1 MQQDKQFTSADRTE
15 GPASGVSRL
24 AAEVVARLVA
34 RDGAEAAALREPL
47 LARLMEAV
55 IAPDLRLL
63 EVVRAEFRRAR
74 VSSAEIADV
83 YIPEVARRLGQCW
96 DDDLLS
102 FASVTMGTARL
113 QAVLREIGED
123 WAADAQGAANG
134 PSLLLLV
141 PAGEQHTLGMMLMA
155 GRLRR
160 MGISVCLRLA
170 TDPAAVAKLV
180 SERAFGGV
188 LVSVSGES
196 GLAACS
202 NLIKALKH
210 AGNGSLLVAI
220 GGAILDVAEEEM
232 RSTGADLVT
241 NDIDHVLTAMG
252 VVLGDTPVPEPN

>member
-15 GPASGVSRL
+15 GPVSGVSRL

-34 RDGAEAAALREPL
+34 RDGIDGAGLREAL
-47 LARLMEAV
+47 LTRFLDAV
-55 IAPDLRLL
+55 IAPDLAQL
-63 EVVRAEFRRAR
+63 EAVRADFRRAR
-74 VSSAEIADV
+74 VSGAEIADI

-96 DDDLLS
+96 DEDQLS
-102 FASVTMGTARL
+102 FASVSMGTARL

-123 WAADAQGAANG
+123 WIADAQGGADG

-141 PAGEQHTLGMMLMA
+141 PQGEQHTLGMMLLA

-160 MGISVCLRLA
+160 KGISVCLRIA

-180 SERAFGGV
+180 SECAFSGV

-196 GLAACS
+196 RLAACS

-210 AGNGSLLVAI
+210 SGKGSLLVAI
-220 GGAILDVAEEEM
+220 GGAILDDAEEEM

-241 NDIDHVLTAMG
+241 NDIDHVLQAMG
-252 VVLGDTPVPEPN
+252 IVVGETPVLLSS